1 MVAAPLKQVIIVRKD
16 LKLLG
21 LSAGKLAAHVAHA
34 ALEGFLFVQKIRPE
48 IGELWLKQGQ
58 KKVVLSVNN
67 LEELLSRYEKSKI
80 VGVPSVVIRDAGL
93 TEIPPGT
100 ITVLVL
106 GPWFENQIDKVSGDL
121 PLLKD
126 W

>member
-1 MVAAPLKQVIIVRKD
+1 RKD
-16 LKLLG
+16 LKSLG
-21 LSAGKLAAHVAHA
+21 LSVGKLAAHVAHA
-34 ALEGFLFVQKIRPE
+34 AIEGFLVVQKIRPE
-48 IGELWLKQGQ
+48 ISELWIKQGQ
-58 KKVVLSVNN
+58 KKVVLLVEN
-67 LEELLSRYEKSKI
+67 LRELLNRYEKSKI
-80 VGVPSVVIRDAGL
+80 IGVPSAVITDAGL

-100 ITVLVL
+100 VTVLVL